1 MFKYTKIL
9 LLSLFFIFSI
19 FINANEGEISRFLSV
34 GNLKIVRQEPLS
46 IEREDLI
53 ITINKDK
60 SIKIDTDYTFK
71 NIGKYN
77 IKSTYMFFLDKE
89 NKAEKGKYIKNIQ
102 FYSNHKKAEN
112 LRALIN
118 FQEKKY
124 ENQISDNIERE
135 WFAISKIIKPN
146 ELGKVNV
153 SYDLVNLELE
163 KNKKFTYSFDLV
175 ENFNNK
181 NEVKIFY
188 VKILNKSN
196 LDIKNINYKD
206 YIFKEIE
213 NSKYKEYELLIGNEK
228 VENNLVIEF

>member
-1 MFKYTKIL
+1 MFKYIKIL
-9 LLSLFFIFSI
+9 LINLFFIFSI
-19 FINANEGEISRFLSV
+19 FINANETEISRFLSV

-46 IEREDLI
+46 IEREDLTI
-53 ITINKDK
+53 IINKDK
-60 SIKIDTDYTFK
+60 SIKVETDYTFK

-102 FYSNHKKAEN
+102 FYSNYKKAEN

-146 ELGKVNV
+146 EIGKVNV
-153 SYDLVNLELE
+153 SYNLMNLELE

-228 VENNLVIEF
+228 LENNLVIEF

>member
-102 FYSNHKKAEN
+102 FYSNYKKAEN

>member
-46 IEREDLI
+46 IEREDLTI
-53 ITINKDK
+53 IINKDK
-60 SIKIDTDYTFK
+60 SIKVETDYTFK

-102 FYSNHKKAEN
+102 FYSNYKKAEN

-146 ELGKVNV
+146 EIGEVNV
-153 SYDLVNLELE
+153 SYNLVNLELE

-181 NEVKIFY
+181 NEVKLMQLLDRHLD
-188 VKILNKSN
+188 KLASMTILK
-196 LDIKNINYKD
+196 
-206 YIFKEIE
+206 
-213 NSKYKEYELLIGNEK
+213 
-228 VENNLVIEF
+228 

>member
-53 ITINKDK
+53 IIINKDK
-60 SIKIDTDYTFK
+60 SIKVETDYTFK

-102 FYSNHKKAEN
+102 FYSNYKKSEN

-146 ELGKVNV
+146 EIGKVNV
-153 SYDLVNLELE
+153 SYNLVNLELE

-228 VENNLVIEF
+228 LENNLVIEF

>member
-1 MFKYTKIL
+1 MFKYIKIL
-9 LLSLFFIFSI
+9 LINLFFIFSI
-19 FINANEGEISRFLSV
+19 FINANETEISRFLSV

-46 IEREDLI
+46 IEREDLT

-60 SIKIDTDYTFK
+60 SIKVETDYTFK

-102 FYSNHKKAEN
+102 FYSNYKKAEN

-153 SYDLVNLELE
+153 SYDLVNTEFE
-163 KNKKFTYSFDLV
+163 KNKKFIYTFDLV

-188 VKILNKSN
+188 VKILNKSD
-196 LDIKNINYKD
+196 LDVKNINYKN
-206 YIFKEIE
+206 YKFKEIE
-213 NSKYKEYELLIGNEK
+213 NSKYKEYELLIGNENL
-228 VENNLVIEF
+228 ENNLVIEF

>member
-46 IEREDLI
+46 IEREDLTI
-53 ITINKDK
+53 IINKDK
-60 SIKIDTDYTFK
+60 SIKVETDYTFK

-146 ELGKVNV
+146 EIGKVNV
-153 SYDLVNLELE
+153 SYNLVNLELE

-228 VENNLVIEF
+228 LENNLVIEF

>member
-1 MFKYTKIL
+1 
-9 LLSLFFIFSI
+9 
-19 FINANEGEISRFLSV
+19 
-34 GNLKIVRQEPLS
+34 
-46 IEREDLI
+46 
-53 ITINKDK
+53 
-60 SIKIDTDYTFK
+60 
-71 NIGKYN
+71 
-77 IKSTYMFFLDKE
+77 MFFLDKE

-102 FYSNHKKAEN
+102 FYSNYKKAEN

-146 ELGKVNV
+146 EIGKVNV
-153 SYDLVNLELE
+153 SYNLVNLELE

-228 VENNLVIEF
+228 LENNLVIEF

>member
-34 GNLKIVRQEPLS
+34 GNLKFVRQEPLS
-46 IEREDLI
+46 IEREDLTI
-53 ITINKDK
+53 IINKDK
-60 SIKIDTDYTFK
+60 SIKVETDYTFK

-135 WFAISKIIKPN
+135 WFAISKIINPN
-146 ELGKVNV
+146 EIGKVNV
-153 SYDLVNLELE
+153 SYNLVNLELE

-228 VENNLVIEF
+228 LENNLVIEF

>member
-46 IEREDLI
+46 IEREDLTI
-53 ITINKDK
+53 IINKDK
-60 SIKIDTDYTFK
+60 SIKVETDYTFK

-102 FYSNHKKAEN
+102 FYSNYKKAEN

-124 ENQISDNIERE
+124 ENQISYNIERE

-146 ELGKVNV
+146 EIGKVNV
-153 SYDLVNLELE
+153 SYDLVNVELE

-228 VENNLVIEF
+228 LENNLVIEF

>member
-46 IEREDLI
+46 IEREDLTI
-53 ITINKDK
+53 IINKDK
-60 SIKIDTDYTFK
+60 SIKVETDYTFK

-102 FYSNHKKAEN
+102 FYSNYKKAEN

-146 ELGKVNV
+146 EIGKVNV
-153 SYDLVNLELE
+153 SYNLMNLELE

-228 VENNLVIEF
+228 LENNLVIEF

>member
-1 MFKYTKIL
+1 MFKYIKIL
-9 LLSLFFIFSI
+9 LINLFFIFSI
-19 FINANEGEISRFLSV
+19 FINANETEISRFLSV

-46 IEREDLI
+46 IEREDLT

-60 SIKIDTDYTFK
+60 SIKVETDYTFK

-102 FYSNHKKAEN
+102 FYSDYKKTEN

-124 ENQISDNIERE
+124 ENQISNNIERE

-153 SYDLVNLELE
+153 SYDLVNTEFE
-163 KNKKFTYSFDLV
+163 KNKKFIYTFDLV

-188 VKILNKSN
+188 VKILNKSD
-196 LDIKNINYKD
+196 LDVKNINYKN
-206 YIFKEIE
+206 YKFKEIE
-213 NSKYKEYELLIGNEK
+213 NSKYKEYELLIGNENL
-228 VENNLVIEF
+228 ENNLVIEF

>member
-1 MFKYTKIL
+1 
-9 LLSLFFIFSI
+9 
-19 FINANEGEISRFLSV
+19 
-34 GNLKIVRQEPLS
+34 
-46 IEREDLI
+46 
-53 ITINKDK
+53 
-60 SIKIDTDYTFK
+60 
-71 NIGKYN
+71 
-77 IKSTYMFFLDKE
+77 MFFLDKE

-102 FYSNHKKAEN
+102 FYSNYKKAEN

-124 ENQISDNIERE
+124 ENQISNNIERE

-153 SYDLVNLELE
+153 SYNLVNLELE

-206 YIFKEIE
+206 YRFKEIE

>member
-46 IEREDLI
+46 IEREDLTI
-53 ITINKDK
+53 IINKDK

-102 FYSNHKKAEN
+102 FYSNYKKAEN

-146 ELGKVNV
+146 EIGKVNV
-153 SYDLVNLELE
+153 SYNLVNLELE

-196 LDIKNINYKD
+196 LDIKNINYK
-206 YIFKEIE
+206 K
-213 NSKYKEYELLIGNEK
+213 SKKKI
-228 VENNLVIEF
+228 

>member
-46 IEREDLI
+46 IEREDLTI
-53 ITINKDK
+53 IINKDK
-60 SIKIDTDYTFK
+60 SIKVETDYTFK

-102 FYSNHKKAEN
+102 FYSNYKKSEN

-146 ELGKVNV
+146 EIGKVNV
-153 SYDLVNLELE
+153 SYNLMNLELE

-228 VENNLVIEF
+228 LENNLVIEF

>member
-1 MFKYTKIL
+1 MFKYIKIL
-9 LLSLFFIFSI
+9 LINLFFIFSI
-19 FINANEGEISRFLSV
+19 FVNANETEISRFLSV

-46 IEREDLI
+46 IEREDLT

-60 SIKIDTDYTFK
+60 SIKVETDYTFK

-102 FYSNHKKAEN
+102 FYSDYKKTEN
-112 LRALIN
+112 LRALIS

-124 ENQISDNIERE
+124 ENQESNNIERE
-135 WFAISKIIKPN
+135 WFAISKIIKAN
-146 ELGKVNV
+146 KKGKVNV
-153 SYDLVNLELE
+153 SYDLVNTEFE
-163 KNKKFTYSFDLV
+163 KNKKFIYTFDLM

-188 VKILNKSN
+188 VKILNKSD
-196 LDIKNINYKD
+196 LDVKNINYKN
-206 YIFKEIE
+206 YKFKEIE
-213 NSKYKEYELLIGNEK
+213 NLKYKEYELLIGNENL
-228 VENNLVIEF
+228 ENNLVIEF

>member
-46 IEREDLI
+46 IEREDLTI
-53 ITINKDK
+53 IINKDK

-102 FYSNHKKAEN
+102 FYSNYKKAEN

-146 ELGKVNV
+146 EIGKVNV
-153 SYDLVNLELE
+153 SYNLVNLELE

-228 VENNLVIEF
+228 LENNLVIEF

>member
-1 MFKYTKIL
+1 MFKYIKIL
-9 LLSLFFIFSI
+9 LINLFFIFSI
-19 FINANEGEISRFLSV
+19 FINANETEISRFLSV

-46 IEREDLI
+46 IEREDLT

-60 SIKIDTDYTFK
+60 SIKVETDYTFK

-89 NKAEKGKYIKNIQ
+89 NKAEKGNYIKNIQ
-102 FYSNHKKAEN
+102 FYSDYKKTEN

-124 ENQISDNIERE
+124 ENQISNNIERE

-153 SYDLVNLELE
+153 SYDLVNTEFE
-163 KNKKFTYSFDLV
+163 KNKKFIYTFDLV

-188 VKILNKSN
+188 VKILNKSD
-196 LDIKNINYKD
+196 LDVKNINYKN
-206 YIFKEIE
+206 YKFKEIE
-213 NSKYKEYELLIGNEK
+213 NSKYKEYELLIGNENL
-228 VENNLVIEF
+228 ENNLVIEF

>member
-1 MFKYTKIL
+1 MFKYIKIL
-9 LLSLFFIFSI
+9 LINLFFIFSI
-19 FINANEGEISRFLSV
+19 FINANETEISRFLSV

-46 IEREDLI
+46 IEREDLT

-60 SIKIDTDYTFK
+60 SIKVETDYTFK

-102 FYSNHKKAEN
+102 FYSDYKKTEN

-153 SYDLVNLELE
+153 SYNLMNLELE

-188 VKILNKSN
+188 VKILNKSD
-196 LDIKNINYKD
+196 LDVKNINYKN
-206 YIFKEIE
+206 YKFKEIE
-213 NSKYKEYELLIGNEK
+213 NSKYKEYELLIGNENL
-228 VENNLVIEF
+228 ENNLVIEF

>member
-46 IEREDLI
+46 IEREDLTI
-53 ITINKDK
+53 IINKDK
-60 SIKIDTDYTFK
+60 SIKVETDYTFK

-102 FYSNHKKAEN
+102 FYSNYKKSEN

-124 ENQISDNIERE
+124 KNQISDNIERE

-146 ELGKVNV
+146 EIGKVNV

-228 VENNLVIEF
+228 LENNLVIEF

>member
-19 FINANEGEISRFLSV
+19 FINANEGEISRFLSI

-46 IEREDLI
+46 IEREDLTI
-53 ITINKDK
+53 IINKDK
-60 SIKIDTDYTFK
+60 SIKVETDYTFK

-146 ELGKVNV
+146 EIGKVNV
-153 SYDLVNLELE
+153 SYNLMNLELE

-213 NSKYKEYELLIGNEK
+213 NSKYKEYELLIENEK
-228 VENNLVIEF
+228 LENNLVIEF

>member
-46 IEREDLI
+46 IEREDLTI
-53 ITINKDK
+53 IINKDK
-60 SIKIDTDYTFK
+60 SIKVETDYTFK

-77 IKSTYMFFLDKE
+77 IKSTYIFFLDKE

-102 FYSNHKKAEN
+102 FYSNYKKAEN

-146 ELGKVNV
+146 EIGKVNV
-153 SYDLVNLELE
+153 SYNLVNLELE

-228 VENNLVIEF
+228 LENNLVIEF

>member
-1 MFKYTKIL
+1 MFKYIKIL
-9 LLSLFFIFSI
+9 LINLFFIFSI
-19 FINANEGEISRFLSV
+19 FINANETEISRFLSV

-46 IEREDLI
+46 IEREDLTI
-53 ITINKDK
+53 IINKDK
-60 SIKIDTDYTFK
+60 SIKIDTDYTFN

-146 ELGKVNV
+146 EIGEVNV
-153 SYDLVNLELE
+153 SYNLVNLELE

-228 VENNLVIEF
+228 LENNLVIEF

>member
-46 IEREDLI
+46 IEREDLTI
-53 ITINKDK
+53 IINKDK
-60 SIKIDTDYTFK
+60 SIKVETDYTFK

-102 FYSNHKKAEN
+102 FYSNYKKAEN

-146 ELGKVNV
+146 EIGKVNV
-153 SYDLVNLELE
+153 SYNLVNLELE

-228 VENNLVIEF
+228 LENNLVIEF

>member
-1 MFKYTKIL
+1 MFKYIKIL
-9 LLSLFFIFSI
+9 LINLFFIFSI
-19 FINANEGEISRFLSV
+19 FINANETEISRFLSV

-46 IEREDLI
+46 IEREDLT

-60 SIKIDTDYTFK
+60 SIKVKTDYTFK

-102 FYSNHKKAEN
+102 FYSDYKKTKN

-153 SYDLVNLELE
+153 SYDLVNTEFE
-163 KNKKFTYSFDLV
+163 KNKKFIYTFDLV

-188 VKILNKSN
+188 VKILNKSD
-196 LDIKNINYKD
+196 LDVKNINYKN
-206 YIFKEIE
+206 YKFKEIE
-213 NSKYKEYELLIGNEK
+213 NSKYKEYELLIGNENL
-228 VENNLVIEF
+228 ENNLVIEF

>member
-1 MFKYTKIL
+1 MFKYIKIL
-9 LLSLFFIFSI
+9 LINLFFIFSI
-19 FINANEGEISRFLSV
+19 FINANETEISRFLSV

-46 IEREDLI
+46 IEREDLT

-60 SIKIDTDYTFK
+60 SIKVETDYTFK

-102 FYSNHKKAEN
+102 FYSNYKKTEN
-112 LRALIN
+112 LRALIS

-153 SYDLVNLELE
+153 SYDLVNTEFE
-163 KNKKFTYSFDLV
+163 KNRKFIYTFDLV

-188 VKILNKSN
+188 VKILNKSD
-196 LDIKNINYKD
+196 LDVKNIKYKD
-206 YIFKEIE
+206 YKFTEVKDSR
-213 NSKYKEYELLIGNEK
+213 NKEYELLIGNENL
-228 VENNLVIEF
+228 ENNLVIEF

>member
-46 IEREDLI
+46 IEREDLTI
-53 ITINKDK
+53 IINKDK
-60 SIKIDTDYTFK
+60 SIKVETDYTFK

-146 ELGKVNV
+146 EIGKVNV
-153 SYDLVNLELE
+153 SYNLMNLELE

-213 NSKYKEYELLIGNEK
+213 NSKYKEYELLIENEK
-228 VENNLVIEF
+228 LENNLVIEF

>member
-1 MFKYTKIL
+1 MQIHNKI
-9 LLSLFFIFSI
+9 SLATTIIFSI

-53 ITINKDK
+53 IIINKDK
-60 SIKIDTDYTFK
+60 SIKVETDYTFK

-102 FYSNHKKAEN
+102 FYSNYKKAEN

-146 ELGKVNV
+146 EIGKVNI
-153 SYDLVNLELE
+153 SYNLVNLELE

-228 VENNLVIEF
+228 LENNLVIKF

>member
-46 IEREDLI
+46 IEREDLTI
-53 ITINKDK
+53 IINKDK
-60 SIKIDTDYTFK
+60 SIKVETDYTFK

-102 FYSNHKKAEN
+102 FYSNYKKAEN

-146 ELGKVNV
+146 EIGKVNV

-228 VENNLVIEF
+228 LENNLVIEF

>member
-34 GNLKIVRQEPLS
+34 GNLKIVRQEPLN
-46 IEREDLI
+46 IEREDLT

-60 SIKIDTDYTFK
+60 SIKVETDYTFK

-102 FYSNHKKAEN
+102 FYSNYKKAEN

-146 ELGKVNV
+146 EIGKVNV
-153 SYDLVNLELE
+153 SYNLVNLELE

-228 VENNLVIEF
+228 LENNLVIEF

>member
-46 IEREDLI
+46 IEREDLTI
-53 ITINKDK
+53 IINKDK
-60 SIKIDTDYTFK
+60 SIKVETDYTFK

-102 FYSNHKKAEN
+102 FYSNYKKSEN

-146 ELGKVNV
+146 EIGKVNV
-153 SYDLVNLELE
+153 SYNLVNLELE

-228 VENNLVIEF
+228 LENNLVIEF

>member
-46 IEREDLI
+46 IEREDLTI
-53 ITINKDK
+53 IINKDK
-60 SIKIDTDYTFK
+60 SIKVETDYTFK

-102 FYSNHKKAEN
+102 FYSNYKKAEN

-146 ELGKVNV
+146 EIGKVNV
-153 SYDLVNLELE
+153 SYNLVNLEFE

-228 VENNLVIEF
+228 LENNLVIEF

>member
-46 IEREDLI
+46 IEREDLTI
-53 ITINKDK
+53 IINKDK
-60 SIKIDTDYTFK
+60 SIKVETDYTFK

-146 ELGKVNV
+146 EIGKVNV
-153 SYDLVNLELE
+153 SYNLVNLELE

-213 NSKYKEYELLIGNEK
+213 NSKYKEYELLIENEK
-228 VENNLVIEF
+228 LENNLVIEF

>member
-46 IEREDLI
+46 IEREDLTI
-53 ITINKDK
+53 IINKDK
-60 SIKIDTDYTFK
+60 SIKVETDYTFK

-102 FYSNHKKAEN
+102 FYSNYKKAEN

-124 ENQISDNIERE
+124 ENQISYNIERE

-146 ELGKVNV
+146 EIGKVNV

-228 VENNLVIEF
+228 LENNLVIEF

>member
-53 ITINKDK
+53 IIINKDK
-60 SIKIDTDYTFK
+60 SIKVETDYTFK

-102 FYSNHKKAEN
+102 FYSNYKKAEN

-146 ELGKVNV
+146 EIGKVNI
-153 SYDLVNLELE
+153 SYNLVNLELE

-228 VENNLVIEF
+228 LENNLVIKF

>member
-46 IEREDLI
+46 IEREDLTI
-53 ITINKDK
+53 IINKDK
-60 SIKIDTDYTFK
+60 SIKVETDYTFK

-102 FYSNHKKAEN
+102 FYSNYKKAEN

-146 ELGKVNV
+146 EIGKVNV
-153 SYDLVNLELE
+153 SYNLVNLELE

-213 NSKYKEYELLIGNEK
+213 NSKYKEYELLIENEK
-228 VENNLVIEF
+228 LENNLVIEF